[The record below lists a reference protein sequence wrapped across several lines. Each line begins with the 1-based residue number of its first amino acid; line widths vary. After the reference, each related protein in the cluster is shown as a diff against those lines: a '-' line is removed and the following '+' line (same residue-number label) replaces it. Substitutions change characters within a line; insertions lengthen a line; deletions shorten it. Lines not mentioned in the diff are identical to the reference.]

1 MIYITCTDVENYI
14 KRDIPII
21 ICQVKYGI
29 DQKKKVE

>member
-1 MIYITCTDVENYI
+1 MIYMTYTNVENCI